1 MSVFNGIQHGL
12 SNVNNLHPHP
22 PSARVAADSK
32 LKKVN
37 TQQESIHSLR
47 LLHNRFLQWRFSNA
61 KAEAA
66 MVAQTQAA
74 ERMLYSLGIKISDLR
89 ESVMR
94 RQIELGLLRRS
105 KILFSILESQADVKV
120 FREALSSAL
129 KVMEMIESQISS
141 FMPKAAEMDKLLS
154 ELARVNSAERNYIEE
169 SGDLLSKAN
178 MLQLHSSAN
187 PTEAE
192 KTWLNTEETIDITNQ
207 ATPRSSHAYY
217 QLSNLRNCTYTTTHD
232 RLAEPGKYLFY
243 TAAALWLVSLCVKMG
258 MKFLNKKGWHTGSLR
273 NIENVWKAEQKHEQE
288 QKKLEELRK
297 QIVEERERAE
307 FRQLQ
312 EQAGLV
318 PRQERLD
325 FLYDSGLAVG
335 KSSEGF
341 KSLEAYPKPEES
353 ATVASSSAA
362 EPQSANDAWRKLH
375 SDPLLMIRQ
384 REQEALARIRNN
396 PVKMAM
402 IRRTVEEESRTRIVL
417 ETKRRKESM
426 VKRKS
431 SHKKHSSRSRRSD
444 DDDDD
449 NEDSRKG
456 ATTKIESAKTDN
468 HYTSEKPGSD
478 SEEELKERGRQR
490 KNDNRESRGKDNYAK
505 GSRQY
510 RNARRGSD
518 SEEDV
523 RERESQRKDDRG
535 RSRDNYDKPS
545 RHYRDVRRVSDLK
558 EEVRTRDERMDDR
571 ESRGKD
577 DRDQERKQFRDVR
590 RGSDDSR
597 EMDHHKDSRNR
608 HDQSDDRETRNS
620 DVKKSIHDKYPSHSR
635 SDYTRQEKE
644 SRNSAVPASNGS
656 SAQGPDHNP
665 QNRRKKAPKLSE
677 EERAARLHEMQLDA
691 EVHEEQRWKR
701 LKKAEEEDAREVALA
716 AVAKGKNFLEVA
728 KKNVYGAE
736 QGGSATIEE
745 SVRRRSHYLQG
756 RSAAD
761 AGNAFRR

>member
-1 MSVFNGIQHGL
+1 
-12 SNVNNLHPHP
+12 
-22 PSARVAADSK
+22 
-32 LKKVN
+32 
-37 TQQESIHSLR
+37 
-47 LLHNRFLQWRFSNA
+47 
-61 KAEAA
+61 
-66 MVAQTQAA
+66 
-74 ERMLYSLGIKISDLR
+74 
-89 ESVMR
+89 
-94 RQIELGLLRRS
+94 
-105 KILFSILESQADVKV
+105 
-120 FREALSSAL
+120 
-129 KVMEMIESQISS
+129 
-141 FMPKAAEMDKLLS
+141 
-154 ELARVNSAERNYIEE
+154 
-169 SGDLLSKAN
+169 
-178 MLQLHSSAN
+178 
-187 PTEAE
+187 
-192 KTWLNTEETIDITNQ
+192 
-207 ATPRSSHAYY
+207 
-217 QLSNLRNCTYTTTHD
+217 
-232 RLAEPGKYLFY
+232 
-243 TAAALWLVSLCVKMG
+243 MG

-353 ATVASSSAA
+353 ATVASSSVA
-362 EPQSANDAWRKLH
+362 EQSSTPGALFAEKPHSANDAWRKLH

-402 IRRTVEEESRTRIVL
+402 IRRTVEEESKNKDSSRDKKK
-417 ETKRRKESM
+417 KRKHGE
-426 VKRKS
+426 KKS

-444 DDDDD
+444 DNDDD

-456 ATTKIESAKTDN
+456 ATNKIESAKTDN

-490 KNDNRESRGKDNYAK
+490 KNDNRESRGKDNYDK

-510 RNARRGSD
+510 RNVRRGSD

-523 RERESQRKDDRG
+523 RERESQRKDERG

-577 DRDQERKQFRDVR
+577 DCDQERKQFRDVR

-644 SRNSAVPASNGS
+644 SRSSAVPASNGS

-677 EERAARLHEMQLDA
+677 EERAARLREMQLDA